1 MTDINI
7 EHFNGIEVKI
17 EYEPILNKYANECRD
32 IVAKNSPRRTG
43 RYASTWVAT
52 EDKDYLGN
60 YSVTVWNEKN
70 WQLTHLLEN
79 GHAIVNK
86 KGGTGWASAKPHI
99 KKGYRAVKN
108 AFIRDINKVTLTI
121 K

>member
-1 MTDINI
+1 MKDINI
-7 EHFNGIEVKI
+7 ENFKGIEVEIDYK
-17 EYEPILNKYANECRD
+17 PILDKYGEKCKD
-32 IVAKNSPRRTG
+32 IIVQNSPKKSG
-43 RYASTWVAT
+43 RYRDGWRAT
-52 EDKDYLGN
+52 ADTDYLGN
-60 YSVTVWNEKN
+60 YSVTVWNETD

-108 AFIRDINKVTLTI
+108 AFEQDINNVKLTI